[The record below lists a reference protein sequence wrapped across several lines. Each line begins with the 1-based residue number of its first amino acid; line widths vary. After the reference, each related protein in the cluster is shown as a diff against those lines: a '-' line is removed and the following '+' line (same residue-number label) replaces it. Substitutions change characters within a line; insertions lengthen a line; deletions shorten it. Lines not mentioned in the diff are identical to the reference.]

1 MAKRRRATKG
11 DVAWSVP
18 GRKTPIAYSTK
29 AASDLIVV
37 LGEDGAT
44 IQEAHDRINYDPEAR
59 AVLEK
64 YIARGF
70 GAVPARQFFR

>member
-1 MAKRRRATKG
+1 MAKRRAMRG
-11 DVAWSVP
+11 DVYWYVL

-29 AASDLIVV
+29 AASDLIVA

-44 IQEAHDRINYDPEAR
+44 IQEIYDQINYDVEAR

-70 GAVPARQFFR
+70 CAIQVRKFFR